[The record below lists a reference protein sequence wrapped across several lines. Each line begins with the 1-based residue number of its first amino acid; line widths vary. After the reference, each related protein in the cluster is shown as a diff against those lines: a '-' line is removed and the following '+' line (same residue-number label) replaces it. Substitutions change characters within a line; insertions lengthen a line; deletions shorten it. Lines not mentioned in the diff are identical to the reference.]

1 MLSFHYIIKF
11 LRNQFSNEKKH
22 LKIDA
27 ITIAIGLLTLF
38 SVCISLLLHILIRK
52 RNFHTMLSIQINYEM
67 E

>member
-1 MLSFHYIIKF
+1 MLSFHRFIKF
-11 LRNQFSNEKKH
+11 LRNQSANEKKR

-52 RNFHTMLSIQINYEM
+52 RNFHAMLPIRINNEM
-67 E
+67 K